1 MLSLQSAPRRGLAA
15 GLAGVLVAGA
25 ASVLAAAPAQAAP
38 VVGELRWNV
47 SEQFV
52 NHLSVRT
59 LADGATFDSTT
70 QKFAFPAVSQTTAP
84 DGTRTVVY
92 DGSVTGG
99 FMTMYSVTISDP
111 VVSVEADGDGRIQ
124 ATVNSKGSNTD
135 PDVSTAPTLV
145 TVAEF
150 SGANTTPTTLSVTP
164 NWVNVLA
171 PGSQTA
177 IDLGITN
184 PARPVEGKSFH
195 PEFLGAIHSDIRPHF
210 YFTTSGEAKRPGDI
224 GATMVTATPAVT
236 AAVSAASDA
245 AVAGGSVDY
254 NYAPSIPIVNAVA
267 NGVKIKVA
275 GTGFNPTT
283 NPGDAGI
290 YVALAPSNTV
300 INYADRASLATF
312 PVVDYVTPARF
323 SADTFATVL
332 AAPTAKLV
340 PGTSYSIFTWQ
351 AHTHSNATQDT
362 KTPVAIDWTKLAAP
376 GTPETPAVKA
386 DAAITLKIAKK
397 PTRKKAGKARIAITG
412 GDAVATGSV
421 EFSIKTPGKKAK
433 KVTAELNAKGVATV
447 KLPKA
452 KKRGKYKVVIT
463 YAGDSNFNKAKR
475 VVTKFKVR

>member
-1 MLSLQSAPRRGLAA
+1 
-15 GLAGVLVAGA
+15 
-25 ASVLAAAPAQAAP
+25 
-38 VVGELRWNV
+38 
-47 SEQFV
+47 
-52 NHLSVRT
+52 
-59 LADGATFDSTT
+59 
-70 QKFAFPAVSQTTAP
+70 
-84 DGTRTVVY
+84 
-92 DGSVTGG
+92 
-99 FMTMYSVTISDP
+99 
-111 VVSVEADGDGRIQ
+111 
-124 ATVNSKGSNTD
+124 
-135 PDVSTAPTLV
+135 
-145 TVAEF
+145 
-150 SGANTTPTTLSVTP
+150 
-164 NWVNVLA
+164 
-171 PGSQTA
+171 
-177 IDLGITN
+177 
-184 PARPVEGKSFH
+184 
-195 PEFLGAIHSDIRPHF
+195 
-210 YFTTSGEAKRPGDI
+210 
-224 GATMVTATPAVT
+224 MVTATPAVT
-236 AAVSAASDA
+236 AAMSAAS
-245 AVAGGSVDY
+245 
-254 NYAPSIPIVNAVA
+254 YAD
-267 NGVKIKVA
+267 GVKIKVA

-290 YVALAPSNTV
+290 YVALAPNNTV
-300 INYADRASLATF
+300 INYADRASLAAF

>member
-236 AAVSAASDA
+236 AAVSAAS
-245 AVAGGSVDY
+245 
-254 NYAPSIPIVNAVA
+254 YAD
-267 NGVKIKVA
+267 GVKIKVA

-290 YVALAPSNTV
+290 YVALAPNNTV
-300 INYADRASLATF
+300 INYADRASLAAF

>member
-236 AAVSAASDA
+236 AAVSAAS
-245 AVAGGSVDY
+245 
-254 NYAPSIPIVNAVA
+254 YAD
-267 NGVKIKVA
+267 GVKIKVA